1 METPESVAP
10 ARKTCNLRKSALI
23 GEKTGGVAR
32 QCPAAAM
39 RDMPPKI
46 CVNLRNLRIK
56 TFTLSPENVGTH
68 WRRRW
73 RLLKASRLRV
83 RHAICA
89 NLRNLRIKTF
99 ALSHE
104 NVGTHWR
111 RRWGL
116 LKAPPQTRFWRPNS
130 ALDNNR
136 RTHLLLL
143 AAQKPAQERR
153 YNESKHATEPQ
164 PLFQTRKGTL
174 KSRPFQAL
182 IPEWTTNDRIGHQ
195 AGRK

>member
-1 METPESVAP
+1 MRVSLPAYSVAP
-10 ARKTCNLRKSALI
+10 ARKTCSLRKSALI

-32 QCPAAAM
+32 QCRAAAM

-46 CVNLRNLRIK
+46 CANLRNLRIK

-73 RLLKASRLRV
+73 
-83 RHAICA
+83 
-89 NLRNLRIKTF
+89 
-99 ALSHE
+99 
-104 NVGTHWR
+104 
-111 RRWGL
+111 GL
-116 LKAPPQTRFWRPNS
+116 LEAPPQTRFWRPNS